1 MIRGLPLVLDQLL
14 CFDLF
19 ASQRTHMCRGLFFSS
34 SSSSSPSQDNP
45 QALQVMHCL

>member
-19 ASQRTHMCRGLFFSS
+19 TSQRTHMCRGLFF